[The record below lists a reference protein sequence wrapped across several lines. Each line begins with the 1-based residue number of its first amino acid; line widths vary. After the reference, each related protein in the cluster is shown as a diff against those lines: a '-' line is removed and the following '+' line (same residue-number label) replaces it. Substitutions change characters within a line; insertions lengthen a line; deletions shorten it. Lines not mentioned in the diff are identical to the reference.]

1 MIYLLNMS
9 KIIWFRD
16 CHHGLQEL
24 VGGKNSSLGELYNLS
39 QRLDLNI
46 ADGFAI
52 TTRMYNNFLEY
63 NHLDDIIKDKLSTL
77 DCDNLEQLQ
86 AGSKYLQDLF
96 HQARFSSEDSQV
108 IINSFES
115 LSSQY
120 SHPIQVA
127 VRSSAV
133 AEDLSQCFFCWTTR
147 YLFKYF

>member
-1 MIYLLNMS
+1 MS

-63 NHLDDIIKDKLSTL
+63 NHLDDIIKDKLLHVEYLYMQYNELYL
-77 DCDNLEQLQ
+77 DR
-86 AGSKYLQDLF
+86 K
-96 HQARFSSEDSQV
+96 
-108 IINSFES
+108 
-115 LSSQY
+115 
-120 SHPIQVA
+120 
-127 VRSSAV
+127 
-133 AEDLSQCFFCWTTR
+133 
-147 YLFKYF
+147 